1 MSWEATS
8 FLLLGLVLLGGFA
21 WYERARPT
29 SQVVA
34 LVAALAALAVAGR
47 VAVAALP
54 NLVATT
60 DIVIFAGYALGA
72 APGFAVGALAGL
84 VSNFW
89 LGQGPWTPWQMAGW
103 GMCGVL
109 GAALSIGGRN
119 AGRLTL
125 AMVCGLAGLAYGAL
139 MNFSLMATYG
149 GDLSMQRFL
158 ALESRAVPFDAV
170 HAIGNVTLA
179 LLAGPAMVRML
190 VRFRERFQWRVP
202 TAAAVLLVA
211 LGALSALPAR
221 AQASGVD
228 QAARWLVAEQSSD
241 GGWGASPERDSSPDI
256 TGWVMLGLEA
266 AGRNPLDVTR
276 RGHSPVGFLRSHV
289 KELSS
294 SGDLARTILALQG
307 AGIDPRSFGDRNL
320 VAALVKRRRSD
331 GSFEGWPGSTAFAV
345 IALRAAETTGGLNR
359 SLSWLGKAQNEG
371 GGWGDL
377 PGPPS
382 TADGTGAVMQAMP
395 DTAAAR
401 RGLGYLRKAQRP
413 SGGFALGGSGDVNSQ
428 STAWAVQGMLAV
440 GANPAKGQAGSKSA
454 LDYLAARQAADGHYR
469 YSASSDQ
476 TSVWVTGQVLA
487 AVAGDS
493 FPISKVPRRAQPS
506 VPPASAFP
514 GFTPN
519 SSPAPSSTP
528 PSSTAEILKSLR
540 ENGSIGAAGGGSSS
554 GSPSTTPSPPGQSSK
569 SGSSAAPGTSAA
581 SGGGIAT
588 QPDAAAAAERSPLLE
603 PFTSGEGPGAS
614 PWAPLAAGLLAAGL
628 ALGSVLFLGRRF
640 GW

>member
-8 FLLLGLVLLGGFA
+8 FLLLALVLLGGFA

-54 NLVATT
+54 NVVATT
-60 DIVIFAGYALGA
+60 DIVIFAGYALGP

-109 GAALSIGGRN
+109 GAAVSLGGRN
-119 AGRLTL
+119 AGRLEL
-125 AMVCGLAGLAYGAL
+125 AAVCGLAGLAYGAL

-149 GDLSMQRFL
+149 GDLSVQRFL

-179 LLAGPAMVRML
+179 LVAGPAMVRML

-202 TAAAVLLVA
+202 TTAAVLLVA
-211 LGALSALPAR
+211 LAGLSALPGT

-228 QAARWLVAEQSSD
+228 QAARWLVSAQNSD

-276 RGHSPVGFLRSHV
+276 RGHGPIGFLRSHV

-294 SGDLARTILALQG
+294 SGDFARTILALQG
-307 AGIDPRSFGDRNL
+307 AGVDPRSFGDRNL

-331 GSFEGWPGSTAFAV
+331 GSFEGWPASTAFAV
-345 IALRAAETTGGLNR
+345 IALRAVETTGGLNR
-359 SLSWLGKAQNEG
+359 SLSWLGKAQNDG

-395 DTAAAR
+395 DTSASR

-440 GANPAKGQAGSKSA
+440 GANPAKGQPGGKSA
-454 LDYLAARQAADGHYR
+454 LDYLAARQARDGHYR

-487 AVAGDS
+487 AMAGDS
-493 FPISKVPRRAQPS
+493 FPISTVPRRSQPS
-506 VPPASAFP
+506 TPPASAFP
-514 GFTPN
+514 AFTPG

-528 PSSTAEILKSLR
+528 PSATTEILESLR
-540 ENGSIGAAGGGSSS
+540 DGGSSGSAGGGPSSS
-554 GSPSTTPSPPGQSSK
+554 SPSTARSGQSSK
-569 SGSSAAPGTSAA
+569 NGSSAVPGTSAA

-588 QPDAAAAAERSPLLE
+588 QPEAAPVAERSPLLE
-603 PFTSGEGPGAS
+603 PFTSGDGSGPS
-614 PWAPLAAGLLAAGL
+614 PWAPLAVGLLAGGL
-628 ALGSVLFLGRRF
+628 ALGSVLFFGRRL

>member
-21 WYERARPT
+21 WYERARPS

-47 VAVAALP
+47 IAVAALP
-54 NLVATT
+54 NVVATT
-60 DIVIFAGYALGA
+60 DIVIFAGYALGP

-89 LGQGPWTPWQMAGW
+89 LGQGPWTPWQMVGW

-109 GAALSIGGRN
+109 GAALALGSRN
-119 AGRLTL
+119 AGRFTL
-125 AMVCGLAGLAYGAL
+125 AAVCGLAGLAYGAL

-149 GDLSMQRFL
+149 GDLSLQRFL
-158 ALESRAVPFDAV
+158 ALESRAIPFDAV

-179 LLAGPAMVRML
+179 LVAGPAMVRML

-211 LGALSALPAR
+211 LAALSALPAG

-228 QAARWLVAEQSSD
+228 QAARWLVSVQNTD
-241 GGWGASPERDSSPDI
+241 GGWGASPERDSSPEI

-294 SGDLARTILALQG
+294 SGDFARTILALQG
-307 AGIDPRSFGDRNL
+307 AGVDPRSFGDRNL
-320 VAALVKRRRSD
+320 VGALVKRRRSD
-331 GSFEGWPGSTAFAV
+331 GSFEGWPASTAFAV

-359 SLSWLGKAQNEG
+359 SLSWLGKVQNDG

-377 PGPPS
+377 PGSQS
-382 TADGTGAVMQAMP
+382 TADGTGAVMQALP
-395 DTAAAR
+395 NATAAR
-401 RGLGYLRKAQRP
+401 RGLGYLRKAQRQ
-413 SGGFALGGSGDVNSQ
+413 SGGFALGGSGEVNSQ
-428 STAWAVQGMLAV
+428 STAWAVQGMVAV
-440 GANPAKGQAGSKSA
+440 GANPAKKGSGGKSA
-454 LDYLAARQAADGHYR
+454 LDYLDARQAGDGHYR

-476 TSVWVTGQVLA
+476 TPVWVTGQVLA
-487 AVAGDS
+487 ATAGDS
-493 FPISKVPRRAQPS
+493 FPIAPVPRKANPS
-506 VPPASAFP
+506 ADTFPAFK
-514 GFTPN
+514 PN
-519 SSPAPSSTP
+519 SSQAPAPSATP
-528 PSSTAEILKSLR
+528 PAATAEILKSLR
-540 ENGSIGAAGGGSSS
+540 ESSSVGSSGDETS
-554 GSPSTTPSPPGQSSK
+554 SSSPSTAPSSPGKSSK
-569 SGSSAAPGTSAA
+569 NGSSAVPGTLAVPGTEGEA
-581 SGGGIAT
+581 N
-588 QPDAAAAAERSPLLE
+588 PDAAPAAERSPLLE
-603 PFTSGEGPGAS
+603 PFTSGDGPGPN
-614 PWAPLAAGLLAAGL
+614 PWAPLAVGLLAAGL